1 MYISILDDDPIVL
14 KQISMLLSKHSEVIQ
29 KDLNL
34 SSEDSWHIDTYSNSK
49 DFLYGM
55 KKSHYDLVILD
66 WELPESSGLELLKW
80 LQEYFETPPATI
92 MVTNRNAESD
102 TVNALRAGADDF
114 ISKPFRAQELLARIL
129 SVLRRQRR
137 QTLKS
142 ATVTPFHYGRLQV
155 DPQQRRIYVDD
166 QPIKLTH
173 QEYRLA
179 MLLLQNIDRPV
190 ARGRLYESIWGQEE
204 NPLSRTLDV
213 HVYRV
218 KKKLSLTVD
227 KGWKL
232 SSIYGYGYRLQRL
245 EA

>member
-1 MYISILDDDPIVL
+1 MHIAILDDDPIAL
-14 KQISMLLSKHSEVIQ
+14 KQIYILLSEHSESI
-29 KDLNL
+29 KKELNI
-34 SSEDSWHIDTYSNSK
+34 SSEDSWYINSYSNSK

-55 KKSHYDLVILD
+55 KRSHYDLVILD

-80 LQEYFETPPATI
+80 LQEYFDTPPATI

-114 ISKPFRAQELLARIL
+114 ISKPFRSQELLARVMSI
-129 SVLRRQRR
+129 LRRQRR
-137 QTLKS
+137 QSLKDTTL
-142 ATVTPFHYGRLQV
+142 TPFHYGSLQV
-155 DPQQRRIYVDD
+155 DPRQRRIYVDD
-166 QPIKLTH
+166 QQIKLTY